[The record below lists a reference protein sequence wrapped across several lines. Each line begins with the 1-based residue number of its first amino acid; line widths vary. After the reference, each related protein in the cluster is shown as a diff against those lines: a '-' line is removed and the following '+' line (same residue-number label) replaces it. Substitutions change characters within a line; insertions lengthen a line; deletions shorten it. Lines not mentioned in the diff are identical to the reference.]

1 MSPTP
6 TEETHAAIQ
15 LPTDVWE
22 FIGWAIK
29 GVITICFG
37 WVAVLIK
44 DVRSLKTWR
53 STQSVLAEVRDQQRT
68 EILEIV
74 KEVRD
79 DIKRIAEDHGE
90 RIATLEG
97 INEGKDR

>member
-15 LPTDVWE
+15 LPADVWE

-29 GVITICFG
+29 GLITFCLG
-37 WVAVLIK
+37 WIVVLYR
-44 DVRSLKTWR
+44 DVQGLKTWKAR
-53 STQSVLAEVRDQQRT
+53 IDVTASFRDQQRG
-68 EILEIV
+68 EILDIV

-79 DIKRIAEDHGE
+79 DIKAIAKDHGE

-97 INEGKDR
+97 INEGEVR

>member
-1 MSPTP
+1 MSPAP

-29 GVITICFG
+29 GVITVCFG

-53 STQSVLAEVRDQQRT
+53 STQSALAEVRDQQRT

-74 KEVRD
+74 KEIRGD
-79 DIKRIAEDHGE
+79 LKEIREEHGE

-97 INEGKDR
+97 INEAKIR